1 MELQGR
7 YVRDMLE
14 AGVAEYVKYEE
25 GVDLPGSLLQTSG
38 ISHKFWGPFLQSFRH
53 LSLKPYTTLYGF

>member
-38 ISHKFWGPFLQSFRH
+38 ISH
-53 LSLKPYTTLYGF
+53 